1 MMKMQIGVLA
11 FLVALSAIES
21 GIASPNTVPAFLW
34 SPHLQAG
41 NGGMDEAV
49 NYQVISAKDLVDSV
63 FTQGGWSNIL
73 CSEKKVEEPVVD
85 VALVFIG
92 RELLS
97 SDVSSKRNSEPS
109 LVNTLN
115 GLFTA
120 SNFSLAFPYI
130 AAPEEERMESLLLS
144 GLKQACPHN
153 VGVSNI
159 VLSDSCFVEDGT
171 IQKLSDLQSFKVV
184 FLPLYVFIFTNSNG
198 IKILLSSDV
207 SSKRNSEPSLVNTL
221 NGLFTA
227 SNFSLA
233 FPYIAAPEEERMES
247 LLLSGL
253 KQACPHNVG
262 VSNIVL
268 SDSCFVEDGTIQK
281 LSDLQSFKDHLL
293 SRKETRKEGETDLVV
308 LCSEG
313 SGSNSQSGQSHS
325 ERESISELVSSV
337 EQSGS
342 KYTALYVSDPYWYT
356 SYKTLQRFLAESGT
370 GNSTVGV
377 ATTCDELCKFKSS
390 LLEGILVGIV
400 FLLIL
405 ISGLCCMA
413 GIDTPT
419 RFETPQDS

>member
-1 MMKMQIGVLA
+1 MKKIQIGA
-11 FLVALSAIES
+11 VALLVFLSVVSLFEI
-21 GIASPNTVPAFLW
+21 GLASPNTVPAFLW
-34 SPHLQAG
+34 SPHLQSA
-41 NGGMDEAV
+41 NGELDEAV
-49 NYQVISAKDLVDSV
+49 NYQVMSAKDLVGSV
-63 FTQGGWSNIL
+63 FTQGGWSNFL
-73 CSEKKVEEPVVD
+73 CSEKKLEQPVD

-97 SDVSSKRNSEPS
+97 SDVSSKRNSDPA

-115 GLFTA
+115 NLFTA

-130 AAPEEERMESLLLS
+130 AAPEEERMENLLLS
-144 GLKQACPHN
+144 GLKEACPNN

-159 VLSDSCFVEDGT
+159 VF
-171 IQKLSDLQSFKVV
+171 
-184 FLPLYVFIFTNSNG
+184 
-198 IKILLSSDV
+198 
-207 SSKRNSEPSLVNTL
+207 
-221 NGLFTA
+221 
-227 SNFSLA
+227 
-233 FPYIAAPEEERMES
+233 
-247 LLLSGL
+247 
-253 KQACPHNVG
+253 
-262 VSNIVL
+262 

-293 SRKETRKEGETDLVV
+293 ARRETRKEGETDLVV

-313 SGSNSQSGQSHS
+313 SESNSQAGQSHS
-325 ERESISELVSSV
+325 ERESILELVSSV

-356 SYKTLQRFLAESGT
+356 SYKTLQRFLAET
-370 GNSTVGV
+370 AKGNSTPEI
-377 ATTCDELCKFKSS
+377 ATGCDELCKFKSS

>member
-1 MMKMQIGVLA
+1 MMKMQIGMLA
-11 FLVALSAIES
+11 FLVALFAIES
-21 GIASPNTVPAFLW
+21 GFASPNTVPAFLW
-34 SPHLQAG
+34 SPHLQRGG

-49 NYQVISAKDLVDSV
+49 NYQVMSSKDLVDSV

-73 CSEKKVEEPVVD
+73 CSEKKVEQPVVD

-92 RELLS
+92 RELVS
-97 SDVSSKRNSEPS
+97 SDVSSKRNSNPS

-115 GLFTA
+115 GLFTS

-159 VLSDSCFVEDGT
+159 VF
-171 IQKLSDLQSFKVV
+171 
-184 FLPLYVFIFTNSNG
+184 
-198 IKILLSSDV
+198 
-207 SSKRNSEPSLVNTL
+207 
-221 NGLFTA
+221 
-227 SNFSLA
+227 
-233 FPYIAAPEEERMES
+233 
-247 LLLSGL
+247 
-253 KQACPHNVG
+253 
-262 VSNIVL
+262 

-293 SRKETRKEGETDLVV
+293 ARKETRKEGETDLVV

-313 SGSNSQSGQSHS
+313 SESKGQSHS

-377 ATTCDELCKFKSS
+377 ATGCDELCKFKSS

>member
-49 NYQVISAKDLVDSV
+49 NYQVMSAKDLVDSV

-73 CSEKKVEEPVVD
+73 CSEKKVEHPVVD

-92 RELLS
+92 RE
-97 SDVSSKRNSEPS
+97 
-109 LVNTLN
+109 
-115 GLFTA
+115 
-120 SNFSLAFPYI
+120 
-130 AAPEEERMESLLLS
+130 
-144 GLKQACPHN
+144 
-153 VGVSNI
+153 
-159 VLSDSCFVEDGT
+159 
-171 IQKLSDLQSFKVV
+171 
-184 FLPLYVFIFTNSNG
+184 
-198 IKILLSSDV
+198 LLSSDV

>member
-1 MMKMQIGVLA
+1 MMMKIQIGVLA
-11 FLVALSAIES
+11 FLVAISAIEFGLTS
-21 GIASPNTVPAFLW
+21 ANTVPAFLW
-34 SPHLQAG
+34 SPHLQSA
-41 NGGMDEAV
+41 NGEVDEGV
-49 NYQVISAKDLVDSV
+49 NYQVMSAKDLVGSV
-63 FTQGGWSNIL
+63 FTQGGWSNLL
-73 CSEKKVEEPVVD
+73 CSEKKVEQAVD

-97 SDVSSKRNSEPS
+97 SDVSSKKNSNPA

-115 GLFTA
+115 TLFTA

-130 AAPEEERMESLLLS
+130 AAPEEERMETLLLS
-144 GLKQACPHN
+144 GLKEACPHN
-153 VGVSNI
+153 VGVRNI
-159 VLSDSCFVEDGT
+159 VF
-171 IQKLSDLQSFKVV
+171 
-184 FLPLYVFIFTNSNG
+184 
-198 IKILLSSDV
+198 
-207 SSKRNSEPSLVNTL
+207 
-221 NGLFTA
+221 
-227 SNFSLA
+227 
-233 FPYIAAPEEERMES
+233 
-247 LLLSGL
+247 
-253 KQACPHNVG
+253 
-262 VSNIVL
+262 

-293 SRKETRKEGETDLVV
+293 ARRETRKEGETDLVV

-313 SGSNSQSGQSHS
+313 SESAQSHS
-325 ERESISELVSSV
+325 ERESISELVSSL
-337 EQSGS
+337 EQAGS

-370 GNSTVGV
+370 GNSSVGV
-377 ATTCDELCKFKSS
+377 STTCDELCKFKSS

>member
-49 NYQVISAKDLVDSV
+49 NYQVMSAKDLVDSV

-73 CSEKKVEEPVVD
+73 CSEKKVEHPVVD

-130 AAPEEERMESLLLS
+130 SAPEEERMESLLLS

-159 VLSDSCFVEDGT
+159 VFSDSCFVEDG
-171 IQKLSDLQSFKVV
+171 
-184 FLPLYVFIFTNSNG
+184 
-198 IKILLSSDV
+198 
-207 SSKRNSEPSLVNTL
+207 
-221 NGLFTA
+221 
-227 SNFSLA
+227 
-233 FPYIAAPEEERMES
+233 M
-247 LLLSGL
+247 
-253 KQACPHNVG
+253 
-262 VSNIVL
+262 
-268 SDSCFVEDGTIQK
+268 IQK

>member
-1 MMKMQIGVLA
+1 MKMQFGVLA
-11 FLVALSAIES
+11 FLVTLSAIES

-34 SPHLQAG
+34 SPHLQGG

-49 NYQVISAKDLVDSV
+49 NYQVMSAKDLVDSV

-73 CSEKKVEEPVVD
+73 CSEKKVEQPVVD

-97 SDVSSKRNSEPS
+97 FDVSSKRNSEPS

-159 VLSDSCFVEDGT
+159 VFSDSCFVEDG
-171 IQKLSDLQSFKVV
+171 
-184 FLPLYVFIFTNSNG
+184 
-198 IKILLSSDV
+198 
-207 SSKRNSEPSLVNTL
+207 
-221 NGLFTA
+221 
-227 SNFSLA
+227 
-233 FPYIAAPEEERMES
+233 M
-247 LLLSGL
+247 
-253 KQACPHNVG
+253 
-262 VSNIVL
+262 
-268 SDSCFVEDGTIQK
+268 IQK

>member
-1 MMKMQIGVLA
+1 MKMQFVMLA
-11 FLVALSAIES
+11 FLVTLSAIEF
-21 GIASPNTVPAFLW
+21 GFASPNTVPAFLW
-34 SPHLQAG
+34 SPHLQGG

-49 NYQVISAKDLVDSV
+49 NYQVMSAKDLVDSV

-73 CSEKKVEEPVVD
+73 CSEKKVEQPVVD

-115 GLFTA
+115 GLFTS

-159 VLSDSCFVEDGT
+159 VFSDSCFVEDG
-171 IQKLSDLQSFKVV
+171 
-184 FLPLYVFIFTNSNG
+184 
-198 IKILLSSDV
+198 
-207 SSKRNSEPSLVNTL
+207 
-221 NGLFTA
+221 
-227 SNFSLA
+227 
-233 FPYIAAPEEERMES
+233 M
-247 LLLSGL
+247 
-253 KQACPHNVG
+253 
-262 VSNIVL
+262 
-268 SDSCFVEDGTIQK
+268 IQK

-313 SGSNSQSGQSHS
+313 SESNSQSGQSHS

>member
-1 MMKMQIGVLA
+1 MMKMQFGMLA

-34 SPHLQAG
+34 SPHLH

-49 NYQVISAKDLVDSV
+49 NYQVMSAKDLVDSV

-73 CSEKKVEEPVVD
+73 CSVKKVEQPVVD

-115 GLFTA
+115 GLFTS

-159 VLSDSCFVEDGT
+159 VFSDSCFVEDGM
-171 IQKLSDLQSFKVV
+171 V
-184 FLPLYVFIFTNSNG
+184 
-198 IKILLSSDV
+198 
-207 SSKRNSEPSLVNTL
+207 
-221 NGLFTA
+221 
-227 SNFSLA
+227 
-233 FPYIAAPEEERMES
+233 
-247 LLLSGL
+247 
-253 KQACPHNVG
+253 
-262 VSNIVL
+262 
-268 SDSCFVEDGTIQK
+268 QK

-313 SGSNSQSGQSHS
+313 SESNSQSGQSHS

>member
-1 MMKMQIGVLA
+1 MKMQIGMLA
-11 FLVALSAIES
+11 LLVTLSAIEIGLAS
-21 GIASPNTVPAFLW
+21 SPNTVPAFLW
-34 SPHLQAG
+34 SPHLQDG
-41 NGGMDEAV
+41 NEGV
-49 NYQVISAKDLVDSV
+49 NYQVMSGKDLVDSV

-73 CSEKKVEEPVVD
+73 CSEKKAEQPVVD

-97 SDVSSKRNSEPS
+97 SDVSSKSIS
-109 LVNTLN
+109 LVNTLS
-115 GLFTA
+115 GLFTS

-153 VGVSNI
+153 VGAGNI
-159 VLSDSCFVEDGT
+159 VF
-171 IQKLSDLQSFKVV
+171 
-184 FLPLYVFIFTNSNG
+184 
-198 IKILLSSDV
+198 
-207 SSKRNSEPSLVNTL
+207 SE
-221 NGLFTA
+221 
-227 SNFSLA
+227 
-233 FPYIAAPEEERMES
+233 
-247 LLLSGL
+247 
-253 KQACPHNVG
+253 
-262 VSNIVL
+262 
-268 SDSCFVEDGTIQK
+268 SCFVEDGTIQK

-293 SRKETRKEGETDLVV
+293 ARKETRKEGETDLVV

-313 SGSNSQSGQSHS
+313 SESKGQSHS

>member
-1 MMKMQIGVLA
+1 MMKMQRCVVTL
-11 FLVALSAIES
+11 LVALCVVEFGFAS
-21 GIASPNTVPAFLW
+21 SPNTVPAFLW
-34 SPHLQAG
+34 SPHLQVG
-41 NGGMDEAV
+41 NGELDQAV
-49 NYQVISAKDLVDSV
+49 NYEVMSAKDLVGSV
-63 FTQGGWSNIL
+63 FTHGGWSNFL
-73 CSEKKVEEPVVD
+73 CSEKKVEQPVD

-97 SDVSSKRNSEPS
+97 SDVSSKRNSDLS
-109 LVNTLN
+109 LVNTLSS
-115 GLFTA
+115 LFTA

-130 AAPEEERMESLLLS
+130 SAPEEERMENLLLS

-159 VLSDSCFVEDGT
+159 VF
-171 IQKLSDLQSFKVV
+171 
-184 FLPLYVFIFTNSNG
+184 
-198 IKILLSSDV
+198 
-207 SSKRNSEPSLVNTL
+207 
-221 NGLFTA
+221 
-227 SNFSLA
+227 
-233 FPYIAAPEEERMES
+233 
-247 LLLSGL
+247 
-253 KQACPHNVG
+253 
-262 VSNIVL
+262 

-293 SRKETRKEGETDLVV
+293 ARRETRKEGETDLVV

-313 SGSNSQSGQSHS
+313 SESSGRSHS

-337 EQSGS
+337 EKSGS
-342 KYTALYVSDPYWYT
+342 KYAALYVSDPYWYT
-356 SYKTLQRFLAESGT
+356 SYKTLQRFLAESAT
-370 GNSTVGV
+370 GNSSSVGV
-377 ATTCDELCKFKSS
+377 STTCDELCKFKSS

>member
-49 NYQVISAKDLVDSV
+49 NYQVMSAKDLVDSV

-73 CSEKKVEEPVVD
+73 CSEKKVEHPVVD

-92 RELLS
+92 REELPFNMIHLLFLIILFFLQLLS

-130 AAPEEERMESLLLS
+130 SAPEEERMESLLLS

-159 VLSDSCFVEDGT
+159 VFSDSCFVEDGM
-171 IQKLSDLQSFKVV
+171 IQKLSDLQSFKV
-184 FLPLYVFIFTNSNG
+184 
-198 IKILLSSDV
+198 
-207 SSKRNSEPSLVNTL
+207 
-221 NGLFTA
+221 
-227 SNFSLA
+227 
-233 FPYIAAPEEERMES
+233 
-247 LLLSGL
+247 
-253 KQACPHNVG
+253 
-262 VSNIVL
+262 
-268 SDSCFVEDGTIQK
+268 
-281 LSDLQSFKDHLL
+281 DHLL

>member
-1 MMKMQIGVLA
+1 MMKMQMGMVAL
-11 FLVALSAIES
+11 LVAFSAIEI
-21 GIASPNTVPAFLW
+21 GLASPNTVPAFLW

-41 NGGMDEAV
+41 NGGIDVAV
-49 NYQVISAKDLVDSV
+49 NYQVMSAKDLVDSV

-73 CSEKKVEEPVVD
+73 CSEKKVKQPVD

-115 GLFTA
+115 GLFTS

-153 VGVSNI
+153 VGASNI
-159 VLSDSCFVEDGT
+159 VFSDSCFVEDGT
-171 IQKLSDLQSFKVV
+171 I
-184 FLPLYVFIFTNSNG
+184 
-198 IKILLSSDV
+198 
-207 SSKRNSEPSLVNTL
+207 
-221 NGLFTA
+221 
-227 SNFSLA
+227 
-233 FPYIAAPEEERMES
+233 
-247 LLLSGL
+247 
-253 KQACPHNVG
+253 H
-262 VSNIVL
+262 
-268 SDSCFVEDGTIQK
+268 K

-293 SRKETRKEGETDLVV
+293 ARKETRREGETDLVV

-313 SGSNSQSGQSHS
+313 SESNSQSGQSHS

-356 SYKTLQRFLAESGT
+356 SYKTLQRFLAESAT

>member
-1 MMKMQIGVLA
+1 MLQIGMLS
-11 FLVALSAIES
+11 FLVALSAIEF
-21 GIASPNTVPAFLW
+21 GLASPNTVPAFLW
-34 SPHLQAG
+34 SPHLQAA
-41 NGGMDEAV
+41 NGGVDEAV
-49 NYQVISAKDLVDSV
+49 NYQIMSAKDLVDSV

-73 CSEKKVEEPVVD
+73 CSEKKVVD

-115 GLFTA
+115 GLFTS

-144 GLKQACPHN
+144 GLKQACPHH
-153 VGVSNI
+153 VGASNI
-159 VLSDSCFVEDGT
+159 VFSDSCFVEDGT
-171 IQKLSDLQSFKVV
+171 I
-184 FLPLYVFIFTNSNG
+184 P
-198 IKILLSSDV
+198 
-207 SSKRNSEPSLVNTL
+207 
-221 NGLFTA
+221 
-227 SNFSLA
+227 
-233 FPYIAAPEEERMES
+233 
-247 LLLSGL
+247 
-253 KQACPHNVG
+253 
-262 VSNIVL
+262 
-268 SDSCFVEDGTIQK
+268 K

-293 SRKETRKEGETDLVV
+293 ARKETRKEGETDLVV

-313 SGSNSQSGQSHS
+313 SESKGHSHS

-356 SYKTLQRFLAESGT
+356 SYKTLQRFLAESGS

-377 ATTCDELCKFKSS
+377 STTCDELCKFKSS

>member
-1 MMKMQIGVLA
+1 MKMQFGVLA
-11 FLVALSAIES
+11 FLVTLSAIES

-34 SPHLQAG
+34 SPHLH

-49 NYQVISAKDLVDSV
+49 NYQVMSAKDLVDSV

-73 CSEKKVEEPVVD
+73 CSVKKVEQPVVD

-97 SDVSSKRNSEPS
+97 FDVSSKRNSEPS

-144 GLKQACPHN
+144 GLKQACSHN

-159 VLSDSCFVEDGT
+159 VFSDSCFVEDG
-171 IQKLSDLQSFKVV
+171 
-184 FLPLYVFIFTNSNG
+184 
-198 IKILLSSDV
+198 
-207 SSKRNSEPSLVNTL
+207 
-221 NGLFTA
+221 
-227 SNFSLA
+227 
-233 FPYIAAPEEERMES
+233 M
-247 LLLSGL
+247 
-253 KQACPHNVG
+253 
-262 VSNIVL
+262 
-268 SDSCFVEDGTIQK
+268 IQK

-293 SRKETRKEGETDLVV
+293 ARKETRKKGETDLVV

-313 SGSNSQSGQSHS
+313 SESNSQSGQSHS

-377 ATTCDELCKFKSS
+377 VTTCDELCKFKSS